1 MRNCLF
7 VVFYILLPLGMLGCD
22 SSNTVAAEKN
32 ISWLSLCPDFSKT
45 GKAPVAQNA
54 QCGSLE
60 VAENS
65 QNKNSKKIA
74 LNVLRIPA
82 VNPVPEQ
89 DPLFVVAGGPG
100 QAAVVVA
107 ESMHSLFR
115 DVRKNRDI
123 IFVDQRG
130 TGKSNPFPC
139 EFDTES
145 TKPMPIAEEEA
156 LGREA
161 VKQCIT
167 KIKDYAAYYTTHYA
181 VQDLDAV
188 RAALGYEK
196 INLWGGSYGSRVVLE
211 YLRRYPSHTRASI
224 LDGVAPVAIALPWSM
239 EADGLAALQAINK
252 QCASTPACLT
262 HFGDIVQKA
271 QAISSRLLAN
281 PQDIK
286 ITHPRT
292 QEKVIVNMTAQ
303 DFSGVIRLALYS
315 RDLSSLLPQVISDA
329 DAGDYS
335 VLASLIYLAKSKSEM
350 AGINYGMHYTV
361 VCNEDYPLYKDK
373 PATDANVFLNTQMV
387 QKYSEI
393 CEHWPRA
400 QLPADYWQP
409 IKSDLPVLALSGAV
423 DPVTPPYWGEQVKAG
438 LTNLTHIV
446 APGGHHIVTSEGCI
460 AQLITAFIT
469 TGDGKSLDVSCVKNI
484 QPLAI
489 YIPPSFMENTDSPET
504 NKGKE

>member
-1 MRNCLF
+1 MREFSATLF
-7 VVFYILLPLGMLGCD
+7 FLIALFSLAGCD
-22 SSNTVAAEKN
+22 TASKTSAEKN
-32 ISWLSLCPDFSKT
+32 ISWLGLCPDFSQT
-45 GKAPVAQNA
+45 GKSPVTQNA
-54 QCGSLE
+54 ECGSLV
-60 VAENS
+60 VAENP
-65 QNKNSKKIA
+65 QDKNSKKIA

-89 DPLFVVAGGPG
+89 DPLFVIAGGPG

-123 IFVDQRG
+123 VFVDQRG

-139 EFDTES
+139 ELDNES
-145 TKPMPIAEEEA
+145 TKPIPIAEEEA
-156 LGREA
+156 LARA
-161 VKQCIT
+161 AIKQCIE
-167 KIKDYAAYYTTHYA
+167 KIKEYAAYYTTNYA
-181 VQDLDAV
+181 VQDLDEV

-211 YLRRYPSHTRASI
+211 YLRRYPKNVRASVI
-224 LDGVAPVAIALPWSM
+224 DGVAPVAIALPWSM

-252 QCASTPACLT
+252 QCANTPACLM
-262 HFGDIVQKA
+262 HFGNIVEKA
-271 QAISSRLLAN
+271 QGISSRLLTN
-281 PQDIK
+281 PQEVK

-292 QEKVIVNMTAQ
+292 QEKVVVHMTAQ
-303 DFSGVIRLALYS
+303 DFSGVVRLSLYS
-315 RDLSSLLPQVISDA
+315 RDLSSLLPQVISEA

-361 VCNEDYPLYKDK
+361 VCNEDYSLYKDK
-373 PATDANVFLNTQMV
+373 PAENSNLFLNASMV

-400 QLPADYWQP
+400 QLPDDYWEP

-423 DPVTPPYWGEQVKAG
+423 DPVTPPYWGELVKSG
-438 LTNLTHIV
+438 LTNFTHII
-446 APGGHHIVTSEGCI
+446 APGGHHIVSSEGCT
-460 AQLITAFIT
+460 AQLITAFIAK
-469 TGDGKSLDVSCVKNI
+469 GDAKTLDASCAKNI

-489 YIPPSFMENTDSPET
+489 YIPPSFMEKTNPEAI
-504 NKGKE
+504 KGKE

>member
-1 MRNCLF
+1 MRNSLL
-7 VVFYILLPLGMLGCD
+7 VVFYILLSMGIVACD
-22 SSNTVAAEKN
+22 SANTSGTAKDV
-32 ISWLSLCPDFSKT
+32 SWLSVCPDFSKT

-54 QCGSLE
+54 QCGSLD
-60 VAENS
+60 VAENPLD
-65 QNKNSKKIA
+65 NNTKKIS

-82 VNPVPEQ
+82 VNPVPDQ
-89 DPLFVVAGGPG
+89 DPLFVIAGGPG

-115 DVRKNRDI
+115 DIRKNRDI
-123 IFVDQRG
+123 VFVDQRG

-145 TKPMPIAEEEA
+145 TKPMPITEEEA

-161 VKQCIT
+161 VKECIA
-167 KIKDYAAYYTTHYA
+167 KIKDYAAYYTTNYA

-211 YLRRYPSHTRASI
+211 YLRRYPSHTRASVI
-224 LDGVAPVAIALPWSM
+224 DGVAPVAIALPWSM

-252 QCASTPACLT
+252 QCANTPSCLT
-262 HFGDIVQKA
+262 HFGDITKKA
-271 QAISSRLLAN
+271 QAISSRLQAN

-292 QEKVIVNMTAQ
+292 QEKVVVHMTAQ

-315 RDLSSLLPQVISDA
+315 RDLSSLLPQVISDSES
-329 DAGDYS
+329 GDYS
-335 VLASLIYLAKSKSEM
+335 VLASLVYLAKSKSDM
-350 AGINYGMHYTV
+350 AGINYGMHYSV

-373 PATDANVFLNTQMV
+373 TATEANLFFNSQMV
-387 QKYSEI
+387 QKYSDV

-400 QLPADYWQP
+400 QLPDDYWAP
-409 IKSDLPVLALSGAV
+409 IKSDLPILALSGAV
-423 DPVTPPYWGEQVKAG
+423 DPVTPPYWGEQVKVG

-446 APGGHHIVTSEGCI
+446 VPGGHHIVTSEGCI
-460 AQLITAFIT
+460 AQLITMFIT
-469 TGDGKSLDVSCVKNI
+469 TGDAKGLDASCAQNI

-489 YIPPSFMENTDSPET
+489 YIPPSFMDKTNSPEM
-504 NKGKE
+504 NKAKE

>member
-7 VVFYILLPLGMLGCD
+7 VVFYIMLSLGMVRCD
-22 SSNTVAAEKN
+22 SSNKVDAEKN

-45 GKAPVAQNA
+45 GKAPAAQNA
-54 QCGSLE
+54 QCGSLD
-60 VAENS
+60 VAENP
-65 QNKNSKKIA
+65 QDKNSKKIA

-82 VNPVPEQ
+82 VNPVPEP
-89 DPLFVVAGGPG
+89 DPLFVIAGGPG
-100 QAAVVVA
+100 QSAVVVA

-123 IFVDQRG
+123 VFVDQRG

-145 TKPMPIAEEEA
+145 TKPMLVAEEEA

-161 VKQCIT
+161 VKQCIA
-167 KIKDYAAYYTTHYA
+167 KIKNYAAYYTTNYA

-211 YLRRYPSHTRASI
+211 YLRRYPSHARASV

-239 EADGLAALQAINK
+239 EADGLAALQTINK
-252 QCASTPACLT
+252 QCANTPACLT
-262 HFGDIVQKA
+262 HFGDVVQKA
-271 QAISSRLLAN
+271 QAISSRLLVN
-281 PQDIK
+281 PQAIK

-329 DAGDYS
+329 EAGDYS
-335 VLASLIYLAKSKSEM
+335 VLASLIYLAKAKSEM

-373 PATDANVFLNTQMV
+373 LATDANVFLNTQMV
-387 QKYSEI
+387 QKYSEV

-400 QLPADYWQP
+400 HLPDDYWAP
-409 IKSDLPVLALSGAV
+409 IKNDLPMLALSGAV
-423 DPVTPPYWGEQVKAG
+423 DPVTPPYWGEQIKAG
-438 LTNLTHIV
+438 LANLTHIV
-446 APGGHHIVTSEGCI
+446 APGGHHIVTAEGCI
-460 AQLITAFIT
+460 AQLITAFIV
-469 TGDGKSLDVSCVKNI
+469 DGNGNALDASCAKNI
-484 QPLAI
+484 QPLTI
-489 YIPPSFMENTDSPET
+489 YIPPSFMEKADSPET
-504 NKGKE
+504 TKEKE